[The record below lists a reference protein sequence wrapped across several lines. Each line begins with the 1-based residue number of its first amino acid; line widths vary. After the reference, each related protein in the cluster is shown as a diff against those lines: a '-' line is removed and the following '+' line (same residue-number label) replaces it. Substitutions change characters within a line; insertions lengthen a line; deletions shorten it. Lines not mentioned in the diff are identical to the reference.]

1 MKSNNDF
8 SSITN
13 RPKIVRTRG
22 FSRLPNLL
30 ALLGALLFGL
40 QLFAYAP
47 VQTTFVDEG
56 MYLYLGYRFVSGS
69 LSYADLGAWNYYAPL
84 SYFLPGV
91 AQFIFGPNLET
102 GRFFSMACALLAAL
116 ALWTLARR
124 LRGEWWAAA
133 ATWALALTPQQIKMY
148 TLGLSQALT
157 ACLLAWTL
165 VLTIGEIRS
174 PGQILGGAL
183 LAGLTVM
190 TRHNL
195 VLLLP
200 ALVGYVFWQH
210 GRRMAWLALVSSLMP
225 LLIGMAFF
233 WPSSLRLWVVYW
245 LSPSWLPLLSQYGPP
260 SNTQPIWHTTFSPLA
275 SVSSLFMALRTHFLA
290 LAGATATLLLWP
302 MHWTSRWQQ
311 RTAIFLATFF
321 FGSFLLHAS
330 ILFSRHPDIFAFTSY
345 LAFFSIA
352 GLVLT
357 LLTLPIWERRPNRP
371 RSLSIVVFILFL
383 ALAPAYIDKMGD
395 RLLALPVPRI
405 NNGIRLGEWSFLGS
419 YLAHWFHLDYTVM
432 RQILPP
438 IFFLLAGLLWLT
450 LLASIYLWLKRRF
463 RWFSWGFAPFA
474 LLATLASGFLLS
486 PTLLNAPYRQDQ
498 ECGQNMFAYYRQLG
512 TALAKAIS
520 SGNLLYWQAQSATP
534 LLYAPKIEIHPTQVY
549 SIYTYRIGGNPAQ
562 VKAAG
567 YWNAEIAM
575 QWAKE
580 ADILVLE
587 GEESYT
593 PINLKWADEQGYV
606 LMAILPPLN
615 PCSYAP
621 RPLFLFRR
629 NP

>member
-1 MKSNNDF
+1 MK
-8 SSITN
+8 
-13 RPKIVRTRG
+13 TRILTTFPRSQG
-22 FSRLPNLL
+22 LLWLPRLL
-30 ALLGALLFGL
+30 ALLGGLAFGL
-40 QLFAYAP
+40 QLFAYARA
-47 VQTTFVDEG
+47 QTTFVDEG

-69 LSYADLGAWNYYAPL
+69 LSYGDLGAWNYYAPL
-84 SYFLPGV
+84 SYFLPGLV
-91 AQFIFGPNLET
+91 QALFGPGLEA
-102 GRFFSMACALLAAL
+102 GRYFSIACALLAAL
-116 ALWTLARR
+116 ALWILARR

-133 ATWALALTPQQIKMY
+133 TLWALALTPMQIKMY

-157 ACLLAWTL
+157 ACLLAWTFAL
-165 VLTIGEIRS
+165 VIGEKRS
-174 PGQILGGAL
+174 TGQILAGAL

-195 VLLLP
+195 AFLIP
-200 ALVGYVFWQH
+200 ALVGYLLWQH
-210 GRRMAWLALVSSLMP
+210 GRRPALLAFGASLLP
-225 LLIGMAFF
+225 LLAGMALF
-233 WPSSLRLWVVYW
+233 WPSSLRLWTFF
-245 LSPSWLPLLSQYGPP
+245 WLPEQWFPFLQRFGPP
-260 SNTQPIWHTTFSPLA
+260 SGAQPLWNADLSLAARFSA
-275 SVSSLFMALRTHFLA
+275 FFLA
-290 LAGATATLLLWP
+290 LRAHFFSLGGALTALFLWP
-302 MHWTSRWQQ
+302 RRWTSPFHR
-311 RTAIFLATFF
+311 RVALFLAVFF
-321 FGSFLLHAS
+321 FASLLLHAWVS
-330 ILFSRHPDIFAFTSY
+330 LGENHCIFCFAPYT
-345 LAFFSIA
+345 AFFSNA
-352 GLVLT
+352 GL
-357 LLTLPIWERRPNRP
+357 LLTIVALPERES
-371 RSLSIVVFILFL
+371 RSNFARSISILVFALLLLFS
-383 ALAPAYIDKMGD
+383 PAYIDGMGD

-512 TALAKAIS
+512 TALAKAIP

-567 YWNAEIAM
+567 YWNTEIAM

-580 ADILVLE
+580 ADYLVLE

-629 NP
+629 SP